1 MTAQAVRATL
11 PAAASSA
18 AQARKFVAHAL
29 EDAGLLALRDDALL
43 LVTELVTNSFLHA
56 GTTVTLD
63 VRTDLHTATVAV
75 SDGSRGRPA
84 PTPSDSTRES
94 GRGLLLVDALATAW
108 GTQHDPTG
116 KTVWFRLGQEP
127 TDSSAPAGSAAHPD
141 PVPKDDLEA
150 APRDIAFLLGPH
162 PGAVGASGGGAQRLD
177 AQQMIEESLRRVVE
191 GLDARRGWVHAAVL
205 DGPDGQWV
213 PWASYDADPGP
224 DADEVRRGG
233 LERHL
238 ISLPLHGTA
247 ADPIGA
253 LVLDRPA
260 RDQDADALASLV
272 AARIGVMVTEEQG
285 RRSQLRARGSLALLA
300 EAGEMFAGILDV
312 DLACVLAAR
321 LTVPRMAS
329 WAAVWTDL
337 DERGALLRTVSHPD
351 EARASGL
358 RDRLSR
364 DDIGKAV
371 AQLIESGGVRSN
383 SMSGALSTLKDA
395 ELGTLGEGWVV
406 PLVARGRRLGVL
418 VAAGHGEAGR
428 LTEDPSLLRDLARI
442 AALAIDNARLYG
454 ERAGIAAALE
464 DWLRPRDLPRIAG
477 VDLGARYSAAGEAN
491 EVGGDFYDVFEVDA
505 DTWGICIG
513 DVCGKG
519 PGAAAVTGIAR
530 EILRLLTRQ
539 GLTPPEVLGRLNE
552 TLLALEDRG
561 RFCTAVLG
569 TIARTEDGL
578 AIRYST
584 AGHPPP
590 LLLRPDG
597 RTELVGEGGTLL
609 GVTAQVELADD
620 SIVLA
625 PGEALVLY
633 TDGITERRGSGSF
646 FGEANLLSAAAAAA
660 GGTAMQIARSVEAAA
675 ACFGV
680 DSAVRDDVALL
691 VLRAI

>member
-1 MTAQAVRATL
+1 MAGLSKAASSPRAARATL

-56 GTTVTLD
+56 GTAITLD
-63 VRTDLHTATVAV
+63 VRTDELTATVAV

-84 PTPSDSTRES
+84 PTAPDSGRES
-94 GRGLLLVDALATAW
+94 GRGLLLVDTLATAW
-108 GTQHDPTG
+108 GTEHDATG
-116 KTVWFRLGQEP
+116 KTVWFRVGRE
-127 TDSSAPAGSAAHPD
+127 PD
-141 PVPKDDLEA
+141 PHTPEPAPPPADEA
-150 APRDIAFLLGPH
+150 ESAPRDIAFLLGP
-162 PGAVGASGGGAQRLD
+162 GGYQSLRMD
-177 AQQMIEESLRRVVE
+177 AQQRIEESLRRVVE

-205 DGPDGQWV
+205 DGPEGQWV
-213 PWASYDADPGP
+213 TWAAYDETPGP
-224 DADEVRRGG
+224 DPDAIRRGAVG
-233 LERHL
+233 MNLV
-238 ISLPLHGTA
+238 SVPLHGSGT
-247 ADPIGA
+247 DPIGA

-260 RDQDADALASLV
+260 RDRDADALASLV
-272 AARIGVMVTEEQG
+272 AARIGVMVAEEQG

-312 DLACVLAAR
+312 GLACVLAAR
-321 LTVPRMAS
+321 ITVPRLAS
-329 WAAVWTDL
+329 WSAVWTDL
-337 DERGALLRTVSHPD
+337 DERGAVLQAVSHPD
-351 EARASGL
+351 ETRASGL
-358 RDRLSR
+358 RDRLIR
-364 DDIGKAV
+364 DDVGKAV
-371 AQLIESGGVRSN
+371 ARLIEGAGARSVLTA
-383 SMSGALSTLKDA
+383 GALSTLKDVD
-395 ELGTLGEGWVV
+395 LGALGEGWVV
-406 PLVARGRRLGVL
+406 PLVARGRRLGIL

-464 DWLRPRDLPRIAG
+464 DWLRPRELPRIAG

-491 EVGGDFYDVFEVDA
+491 EVGGDFYDVFEIDA

-519 PGAAAVTGIAR
+519 PSAAAVTGIAR

-561 RFCTAVLG
+561 RFCTVVLG
-569 TIARTEDGL
+569 TVARSADGL

-590 LLLRPDG
+590 LLLERDG
-597 RTELVGEGGTLL
+597 TARLVGVCGTLL
-609 GVTAQVELADD
+609 GVTADVELADD
-620 SIVLA
+620 SIMLA
-625 PGEALVLY
+625 PGDSLVLY
-633 TDGITERRGSGSF
+633 TDGITERRGAGAF
-646 FGEANLLSAAAAAA
+646 FGEANLLTAVSDAA
-660 GGTAMQIARSVEAAA
+660 GGDAAHIAAAVEAAA
-675 ACFGV
+675 ARFGS
-680 DSAVRDDVALL
+680 DTAVRDDVAVL
-691 VLRAI
+691 VIKAD